1 MKKDKQYQ
9 SENPQLAEA
18 CLDDQ
23 AAIKVRRAGFVANFN
38 SIFVVVNFDDSVNF
52 LAMLVRGECA
62 GSIIHSF
69 HFLSNFADFCQF
81 FQSVRRVGWRSHLAA
96 RPPQSAAR
104 C

>member
-23 AAIKVRRAGFVANFN
+23 AAIKVRRAGWLPTLIQF
-38 SIFVVVNFDDSVNF
+38 FVVVNFDDSVNF

-62 GSIIHSF
+62 GSIIYSF

-81 FQSVRRVGWRSHLAA
+81 FQVFGECAGGA
-96 RPPQSAAR
+96 I
-104 C
+104 